1 MVDQSIAPDLLD
13 ILRCPYCVSGETRMP
28 GDDPGRLELVRDG
41 KWLYSPESSYK
52 YPIKEGIPVMLI
64 EEGHKWKDTP
74 IEELPD
80 PGLLV
85 EPAPMSAPAHSF
97 SPAESSGLD
106 PKLIAAGVVAALAAA
121 LLIVFIF
128 SRRKGTV

>member
-1 MVDQSIAPDLLD
+1 MTDHTISPELLE

-28 GDDPGRLELVRDG
+28 GDDPGRLQLVNDG
-41 KWLYSPESSYK
+41 KWLYSPESGYK

-64 EEGHKWKDTP
+64 EEGRKWKDTP

-85 EPAPMSAPAHSF
+85 EPAPMGAPSASF
-97 SPAESSGLD
+97 VSTPSSGPD
-106 PKLIAAGVVAALAAA
+106 PRLIAAGIVAALAAV
-121 LLIVFIF
+121 LLVVFIA
-128 SRRKGTV
+128 SRRK